1 MFAPLGRAFGDAL
14 SRFRDDETG
23 TVSIETL
30 LVIGLVSLPVILFVL
45 SFANGVQQWMIKQT
59 PKITDEADNLLKGP

>member
-1 MFAPLGRAFGDAL
+1 MFSKLRTTFGDAL